1 MASMLYLASL
11 LLLFHFTITPAIS
24 ATCVADER
32 SALLQFKQSFI
43 IDCSASDNDPSAY
56 PKVQSWKVNVENDD
70 CCSWDGVEC
79 DEDTS
84 RVIGLDLSNSCLYGS
99 INSSSSLFHLVHLH
113 SLNLAYNHFNYSQI
127 PFGISHLLR
136 LTYLNLS
143 SSSFFGQIPSNILQL
158 SKLSFLDL
166 SGNDQL
172 MLKNPDFR
180 SLLQNLTSLEE
191 LHLSWVDLSSTVPK
205 IMANLSSLR
214 SLRLSSCGLN
224 GEFPAGVSQLPNLQ
238 TLDLSFNWA
247 LRGYVPEFNMTSQ
260 LQSLDLAKTSF
271 SGMLPDSIGS
281 LISLN
286 TLDISSCSFSG
297 NIPASFGN
305 LTRLVH
311 LDLSGNNFQSHD
323 FSSLSWIGK
332 QRKLVVFGLSGIN
345 LNGEIPSY
353 FANLT
358 RVTTL
363 ILSHCQIT
371 GTIPPWIM
379 KMTHLV
385 FLDLSFNQLQG
396 SIPRSISQLTR
407 LTNLQLPSNKLEG
420 PLPDSLFQLQN
431 LRALNLAWNNLSGI
445 VEMDMFSKLKKLT
458 ILRLS
463 RNKVSLL
470 ANNINAFLQKF
481 RVLGLASCN
490 LSHFPHFLQD
500 QDELVWL
507 DLSNNNI
514 HGQIPRWLLNTMS
527 ILDLRS
533 NMLQGSLPVPAPS
546 IKIYSAS
553 NNNLTGEISPHICSL
568 KFLSVLD
575 LSRNKLGGILPEC
588 LGNFS
593 SSLKL
598 VNLGNNNFH
607 GKIPHT
613 YTKECNLRMLVLAYN
628 RLNGQVPRS
637 LSNCSR
643 LELLIL
649 GNNQI
654 NDVFPAWLGP
664 LKELKVLILRSN
676 QFHSELSNYTSNV
689 EFPKLRVIDL
699 SQNKFSGQLP
709 AQYFSNWN
717 AMKMVDINQL
727 AYMRTFVNFLTEP
740 FSLTVNL
747 MYSMSITNKG
757 MELAYA
763 RILESFV
770 AIDLSRN
777 EFEGEI
783 PKIIGNLNALR
794 LLNLSN
800 NNLSGDIPSSLGS
813 LTKLE
818 SLDLSQNKLSGEIPQ
833 QLAQLH
839 FLAVFNVSYNHLT
852 GPIPR
857 GNQFDTFENNSYG
870 ENLGLC
876 GKPMSTKCGSSEVL
890 PPSSSNFEEIQD
902 SGSSFEFGW
911 KSVLMGYGSGL
922 LVGLVI
928 GHIMIKRK
936 YEWFLK
942 IFRVKPGRIER
953 ARG

>member
-84 RVIGLDLSNSCLYGS
+84 R
-99 INSSSSLFHLVHLH
+99 
-113 SLNLAYNHFNYSQI
+113 
-127 PFGISHLLR
+127 
-136 LTYLNLS
+136 
-143 SSSFFGQIPSNILQL
+143 L

-172 MLKNPDFR
+172 MPKNPDFR

-481 RVLGLASCN
+481 RVLGFASCN

-514 HGQIPRWLLNTMS
+514 HGQIPRWLLNTSKETLRFINLSYNFLNAFEFSPAVLPWIQVS

-699 SQNKFSGQLP
+699 SQNKFSG
-709 AQYFSNWN
+709 
-717 AMKMVDINQL
+717 
-727 AYMRTFVNFLTEP
+727 
-740 FSLTVNL
+740 
-747 MYSMSITNKG
+747 
-757 MELAYA
+757 
-763 RILESFV
+763 
-770 AIDLSRN
+770 
-777 EFEGEI
+777 
-783 PKIIGNLNALR
+783 
-794 LLNLSN
+794 
-800 NNLSGDIPSSLGS
+800 
-813 LTKLE
+813 
-818 SLDLSQNKLSGEIPQ
+818 
-833 QLAQLH
+833 
-839 FLAVFNVSYNHLT
+839 
-852 GPIPR
+852 PIPR

-890 PPSSSNFEEIQD
+890 PPSASNFEEIQD